1 MKYNPLKINKNFEHL
16 CRLLALLYYL
26 TILPIISFTVLPL
39 DAQTDNI
46 IVLKYIRNFESAL
59 VSWVS
64 TKGVISNV
72 RIDNI

>member
-16 CRLLALLYYL
+16 CRLLALLYYFMD
-26 TILPIISFTVLPL
+26 T
-39 DAQTDNI
+39 QTDNI